1 MKMNTNKTTLALLIA
16 SCFVTSAIAQ
26 ETKTL
31 SSVVVT
37 ATRVEQDS
45 FDLPMA
51 IDKVEKSAIEDSQ
64 LRMTLS
70 ESLARVPGITAQ
82 NRNQMAQ
89 DPQISSRGFGAR
101 SAFGVRGVRIY
112 VDGIPLSMPDGI
124 GNPGSVDLDTIGSIE
139 VMRGPFSA
147 MYGNS
152 SGGVI
157 QMFTRP
163 IPTTPEVSGDM
174 LFGSFG
180 TRRESVQ
187 AAGTRQGVE
196 YLLNFSNF
204 ESDGYRAQSANEKR
218 QATAKLGVKLSDDA
232 KLTTLINW
240 FDQYA
245 LDPGG
250 LTAANLNTSYTMAS
264 PNNVAANARVIRSNK
279 QVGFNLEKILDSQ
292 NTLNAI
298 TYVGQRDNSQFLS
311 TGGTA
316 GRDSVI
322 ARDFYGA
329 ELRLTHRGTI
339 LARPYTATAGVN
351 VGFMSDLRT
360 DLPAT
365 AGVVSGS
372 ATRNETQKAD
382 NFDQYVQGLW
392 SADERWDIHAGVR
405 HTRLKQRV
413 SDHLPTTNGNGT
425 GSTSFDK
432 TIPVIGAVFKAT
444 PALNFYANVGKG
456 FETPTMIE
464 ISYSDTTGNG
474 PNLTLKPATSTNIE
488 VGSKWYVSD
497 YTRANI
503 ALFTI
508 NTNNEI
514 VTQSSGTYA
523 TYRNAGKTTRQ
534 GVEISAETLLDN
546 NLSLYG
552 AYTYLD
558 ATFDSGSSYSPGSS
572 IPGTYR
578 SQLFGE
584 LAWKH
589 QPIGFQTALEMR
601 YNGKVYVN
609 DANSASVD
617 EYTIFSVRGQFRQ
630 RYNDWTLTEYAR
642 IDNLFDEKYVG
653 SVRVNDANSRFY
665 EPAPGRN
672 WIMGVKASL
681 NF

>member
-1 MKMNTNKTTLALLIA
+1 MKTQKTTLALLIA
-16 SCFVTSAIAQ
+16 SSFAAQTAPAQ
-26 ETKTL
+26 EAKSL
-31 SSVVVT
+31 SPVVVT

-51 IDKVEKSAIEDSQ
+51 IDKVEKSAIQEGQ

-101 SAFGVRGVRIY
+101 SAFGVRGIRVY

-124 GNPGSVDLDTIGSIE
+124 GNPGSVDLDAIGSIE

-157 QMFTRP
+157 QMFTNN
-163 IPTTPEVSGDM
+163 IPATPQVSGDV

-180 TRRESVQ
+180 TRRESLQ
-187 AAGTRQGVE
+187 ATGNRQGVD
-196 YLLNFSNF
+196 YLLNFSNY
-204 ESDGYRAQSANEKR
+204 EADGYRAQSANEKR
-218 QATAKLGVKLSDDA
+218 QATVKLGVKLSEDS
-232 KLTTLINW
+232 KLTTLLNW
-240 FDQYA
+240 FDQFA
-245 LDPGG
+245 QDPGG

-264 PNNVAANARVIRSNK
+264 PNNVAANARVIRNNT
-279 QVGFNLEKILDSQ
+279 QVGFNFEKVLDSR

-298 TYVGQRDNSQFLS
+298 TYVGQRDNTQYLS
-311 TGGTA
+311 TGGAT
-316 GRDSVI
+316 GRASAI
-322 ARDFYGA
+322 ARDYYGA
-329 ELRLTHRGTI
+329 ELRVTHRGTMFD
-339 LARPYTATAGVN
+339 RPYTATAGISA
-351 VGFMSDLRT
+351 GFMDDART
-360 DLPAT
+360 DSPAS
-365 AGVVSGS
+365 AGVINGS
-372 ATRNETQKAD
+372 PTRDETQKAN

-392 SADERWDIHAGVR
+392 SVADRWDVHAGVR
-405 HTRLKQRV
+405 HTRLKQRIT
-413 SDHLPTTNGNGT
+413 DHLPLSDGNGT
-425 GSTSFDK
+425 GSLSFDK

-464 ISYSDTTGNG
+464 ISFSDTAGNG
-474 PNLTLKPATSTNIE
+474 PNLNLRPATSTNIE
-488 VGSKWYVSD
+488 IGSKWMVSD
-497 YTRANI
+497 HTRANI
-503 ALFTI
+503 ALFNISTE
-508 NTNNEI
+508 NEI
-514 VTQSSGTYA
+514 VTQSGGTYT

-534 GVEISAETLLDN
+534 GAEVSAETLLGN
-546 NLSLYG
+546 NLSLLA

-558 ATFDSGSSYSPGSS
+558 ATFDSGSNFNPGSY

-578 SQLFGE
+578 SQLYAE
-584 LAWKH
+584 AAWKY

-601 YNGKVYVN
+601 YNSKVYAN
-609 DANSASVD
+609 DANTASVD
-617 EYTIFSVRGQFRQ
+617 DYVILSLRGQFRQ
-630 RYNDWTLTEYAR
+630 KYKDWTLTEYAR

-653 SVRVNDANSRFY
+653 SVRVNDTNSRFY

-672 WIMGVKASL
+672 WILGVKASH